1 MKYCFYSLLCAGLAV
16 AQSADKSITSL
27 LVPDL
32 NGNRVEAAVYT
43 AKDGDRKE
51 LTQSI
56 NGRAVPLEQSDTHVL
71 SEGPNGRTTE
81 TVTRKYDA
89 TGQVARSHARLFLIH
104 GSAGSISAARW
115 K

>member
-1 MKYCFYSLLCAGLAV
+1 MKYCLYSLLCAGCAL
-16 AQSADKSITSL
+16 AQSGGKSTTDL

-32 NGNRVEAAVYT
+32 NGNRVEAAIYT

-56 NGRAVPLEQSDTHVL
+56 NGREVPLEQSDTHVL

-81 TVTRKYDA
+81 TLTRKYDA
-89 TGQVARSHARLFLIH
+89 TGQVVSTERTVVEEKKLPTAR
-104 GSAGSISAARW
+104 
-115 K
+115 